1 MNIQEIIKT
10 IKTNESIGL
19 SEKDIT
25 DFEKEI
31 NWHFPTDY
39 REILMAVDGG
49 YGKIGDFYIDFW
61 NLNDIIFYY
70 EDIENLDGLIP
81 FASDGCGIAFA
92 FDKKSEEIV
101 SIPMDCLERNYAKII
116 AVNYDDFIDRIC
128 SHKLQYQEY
137 SIMLLKNNDALI
149 IDFDFQNCMA
159 QLSMTNSPYVPYQ
172 FVYFEAV
179 DIEVSDLEEITPIYS
194 FHDDTI

>member
-49 YGKIGDFYIDFW
+49 YGKIGDLYIDFW

-81 FASDGCGIAFA
+81 FASDGCGIAFV

-101 SIPMDCLERNYAKII
+101 STPMDCLERNYAKII

-128 SHKLQYQEY
+128 SHKLQY
-137 SIMLLKNNDALI
+137 
-149 IDFDFQNCMA
+149 
-159 QLSMTNSPYVPYQ
+159 
-172 FVYFEAV
+172 
-179 DIEVSDLEEITPIYS
+179 
-194 FHDDTI
+194 

>member
-1 MNIQEIIKT
+1 MYIQEIIGI

-19 SEKDIT
+19 SEKDIA

-31 NWHFPTDY
+31 NWHFPKEY
-39 REILMAVDGG
+39 REILKAVDGG

-92 FDKKSEEIV
+92 FDKKNEEIV

-116 AVNYDDFIDRIC
+116 AANFGDFVDRLY
-128 SHKLQYQEY
+128 SHKLQY
-137 SIMLLKNNDALI
+137 
-149 IDFDFQNCMA
+149 
-159 QLSMTNSPYVPYQ
+159 
-172 FVYFEAV
+172 
-179 DIEVSDLEEITPIYS
+179 
-194 FHDDTI
+194 

>member
-92 FDKKSEEIV
+92 LDRKSV
-101 SIPMDCLERNYAKII
+101 
-116 AVNYDDFIDRIC
+116 V
-128 SHKLQYQEY
+128 
-137 SIMLLKNNDALI
+137 
-149 IDFDFQNCMA
+149 
-159 QLSMTNSPYVPYQ
+159 
-172 FVYFEAV
+172 
-179 DIEVSDLEEITPIYS
+179 
-194 FHDDTI
+194 

>member
-1 MNIQEIIKT
+1 M
-10 IKTNESIGL
+10 

-31 NWHFPTDY
+31 NWDFPTDY

-128 SHKLQYQEY
+128 SHKLQY
-137 SIMLLKNNDALI
+137 
-149 IDFDFQNCMA
+149 
-159 QLSMTNSPYVPYQ
+159 
-172 FVYFEAV
+172 
-179 DIEVSDLEEITPIYS
+179 
-194 FHDDTI
+194 